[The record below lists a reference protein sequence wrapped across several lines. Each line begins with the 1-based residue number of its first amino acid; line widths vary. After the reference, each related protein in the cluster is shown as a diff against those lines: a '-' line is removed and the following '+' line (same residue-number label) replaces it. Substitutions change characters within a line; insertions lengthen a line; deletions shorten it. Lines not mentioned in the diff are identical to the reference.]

1 MSFPRLTSSS
11 HALGPSDAPACA
23 GGQVFS
29 VFVDTEPEGE
39 PALPVAFAASTSW
52 TSVSSTMW
60 RARAFTYTNLAGSDR
75 RSLARPNER
84 TVLSEATTATR
95 EPRLAFP
102 RGGRRQPTDAIVRPS
117 YVPRDE
123 RPHRELRGSLSN
135 DTTRWSEP
143 RRTPCVRESGGLD
156 EPAHR
161 GAPPCDAHPA
171 KGERRRERHGSS
183 FCSRADPV

>member
-11 HALGPSDAPACA
+11 RTLGPSDAPACA
-23 GGQVFS
+23 GGRVSS

-39 PALPVAFAASTSW
+39 PALLVAFAASTSW
-52 TSVSSTMW
+52 TSVSSTNVACTSLHVYEP
-60 RARAFTYTNLAGSDR
+60 RRSDR
-75 RSLARPNER
+75 RSLARPSER
-84 TVLSEATTATR
+84 TELSEATTATR

-123 RPHRELRGSLSN
+123 RPHRELHGSLSN
-135 DTTRWSEP
+135 DTPRWSEP

-161 GAPPCDAHPA
+161 GAPPCEAHPA